1 MAPLS
6 RSKKHLPSFT
16 LSIAKANPNNFAQPL
31 RGGELGEIPE
41 WLKSELNPLN
51 NQPNPIR
58 TMFPELE
65 QEHLPLK
72 PQRQDIEDIRN
83 LEYALHL
90 EDKKPIVNQE
100 LLDSIYFD
108 KLAATPGFV
117 SFDAICSHAQRHL
130 PHLRKNELIS
140 AVLDSLIRQQAIEG
154 DRQRGYRII

>member
-6 RSKKHLPSFT
+6 RSKKYLLSFT
-16 LSIAKANPNNFAQPL
+16 LSIAKVNPNKFAQSL
-31 RGGELGEIPE
+31 RGEELGEIPE
-41 WLKSELNPLN
+41 WSKSEMNPLN

-58 TMFPELE
+58 TMLPELK

-72 PQRQDIEDIRN
+72 PHRQDIEDIRN
-83 LEYALHL
+83 LEYALYL
-90 EDKKPIVNQE
+90 EDEKPIVNQE

-117 SFDAICSHAQRHL
+117 SFDAIRSHVQRHL

-140 AVLDSLIRQQAIEG
+140 AVLDSLVRQQAIEG
-154 DRQRGYRII
+154 DRHKGYRII